1 MILFLLLNFNSIFLN
16 QTSNFAMLKLYLIIK
31 MINSLRIFKDLYF
44 KIPHRVMQEQD
55 RLKMNF
61 QVSRAQQ
68 RLVSYELFYNND
80 FIF

>member
-44 KIPHRVMQEQD
+44 KILLRVMQEQD

>member
-1 MILFLLLNFNSIFLN
+1 
-16 QTSNFAMLKLYLIIK
+16 MLKLYLIMR
-31 MINSLRIFKDLYF
+31 MIYSQRIFKVLYF